1 MELSG
6 LRSIAPSRVPHLT
19 FKGATTSKEFKSD
32 ESVRRGYCCLSG
44 KKCIA
49 SVLPMVS
56 GLCEVTVDTSF
67 MEETCNLGNLFDYS
81 MTLRTSLFIAFA

>member
-32 ESVRRGYCCLSG
+32 ESVRRGYCCLSE
-44 KKCIA
+44 K
-49 SVLPMVS
+49 SVS
-56 GLCEVTVDTSF
+56 Q
-67 MEETCNLGNLFDYS
+67 
-81 MTLRTSLFIAFA
+81 AFYPWSRVYVRLQ